1 MGISKDLRVTQ
12 NLGPGMEKLLEAS
25 YIDDLTLYMKSKTD
39 LDLAKYRPTTLKRRI
54 SHRMMVKGFTDISEY
69 TRCVYREPGEL
80 LALTEEI
87 TINVTEFFR
96 DIDVFNYLD
105 YKIIPALIDSKL
117 RNSEAGLTIWSA
129 GCSTGEEVYSMAM
142 LLDKNIRGTGL
153 KARVLGTDISAESC
167 RLARRGHYSADQI
180 FKIPYEYR
188 EKYINGSDGVFSISP
203 HIRKLVSFRV
213 HNLFMAPP
221 IDKADMILC
230 RNVIIHFR
238 HNYREEVLS
247 NFHSVLSV
255 GGLLMLGRSEAM
267 SGSTHGL
274 FEIVS
279 PAIKLYRKVE

>member
-1 MGISKDLRVTQ
+1 
-12 NLGPGMEKLLEAS
+12 MEKLLEAS
-25 YIDDLTLYMKSKTD
+25 CINDLILYVKSKTD

-54 SHRMMVKGFTDISEY
+54 SHRMMIKGFTDISEY
-69 TRCVYREPGEL
+69 TEYLCRDPMEL
-80 LALTEEI
+80 IGLTEEI

-96 DIDVFNYLD
+96 DINVFNYLD
-105 YKIIPALIDSKL
+105 CKIIPALIESKL
-117 RNSEAGLTIWSA
+117 RNSEPGLNVWSA

-153 KARVLGTDISAESC
+153 EIRVLGTDISAESC
-167 RLARRGHYSADQI
+167 RVARRGHYSSEQV

-188 EKYINGSDGVFSISP
+188 EKYINGIDGAFSISP
-203 HIRKLVSFRV
+203 RIRKLVSFRV
-213 HNLFMAPP
+213 HNLFTAPP
-221 IDKADMILC
+221 VDKADMILC

-238 HNYREEVLS
+238 HNYREEILN
-247 NFHSVLSV
+247 NFHSALSK

-279 PAIKLYRKVE
+279 PTIKLYRKEEL